1 MQACIP
7 FKMNHPLLLRVL
19 TFFLISCN
27 WNTPKSSEE
36 KPETVVRDT
45 VKMLY
50 YNPHFKVDSTS
61 KLLLDGY
68 YQIRQVFGSYTTNDK
83 DYYPNNPTYGYI
95 QFFNDG
101 FCKVGWWNG
110 FFQSPEEIRS
120 QIAENKAFGFWGIY
134 KTNKDTLLLEY
145 LYNPASPGVQYSE
158 HRNTLTALIDNGQI
172 VVTTHDNTKYS
183 YPDNKEALATSS
195 CIGTFVNL
203 KTPYNSSDNYL
214 KKEIGKYQ

>member
-1 MQACIP
+1 ML
-7 FKMNHPLLLRVL
+7 FKMNLSLLLSAL
-19 TFFLISCN
+19 TLSIISCN
-27 WNTPKSSEE
+27 WDDQESSKAISQTEGS
-36 KPETVVRDT
+36 DT
-45 VKMLY
+45 VKMHY
-50 YNPHFKVDSTS
+50 YNPQFRPDTTS
-61 KLLLDGY
+61 KLRLDGY

-83 DYYPNNPTYGYI
+83 DYYPNKPTYGYI
-95 QFFNDG
+95 KFFSDG

-110 FFQSPEEIRS
+110 FFQSPEEIRN

-134 KTNKDTLLLEY
+134 KTDKDTLQVEY

-158 HRNTLTALIDNGQI
+158 QKNTLTALIDNGQI
-172 VVTTHDNTKYS
+172 IVTTHDNTKYS

-203 KTPYNSSDNYL
+203 KTPYDSSDNYL